1 MAQGMRLTYA
11 GRNLLA
17 KALTGKKLNF
27 TRGYAGDGEL
37 TTENISELTGLIS
50 PKRELPIQSIE
61 IPEGVGVAEVILEMN
76 NAELSNGFFLREYGL
91 FAQDP
96 DTEEEVLYSYRNA
109 GNEASYLPGSNGAD
123 TVQFT
128 LSLMTIIDQ
137 AENVTATIASN
148 NSYVTNS
155 RLESRMSSLF
165 EEPDTINYFWT
176 HKTGDVQ
183 KLRPATVQTVKDLIV
198 GNYDFQ
204 NLNSRLEI
212 IEDAM
217 SQVLL
222 KMEDADMYPDYMNFI
237 VENFN
242 NTNQIDTLKT
252 RVTGIVTGD
261 DSIDVESAR
270 DLLPLSWYMISD
282 GVNSELVQIKSIN
295 RENGTNRVILMN
307 DVENSYRLATTQLY
321 RTSAL
326 IKSGYATGSGT
337 VRVTNWTPYI
347 NWQGRNGN
355 EAFSVNAEATTANF
369 MNFDFSGD
377 TNFTSSGYFC
387 IGKVEEVHGVSIRIL
402 D

>member
-1 MAQGMRLTYA
+1 MRLTYA

-17 KALTGKKLNF
+17 RAITGQQLIF
-27 TRGYAGDGEL
+27 TRAFAGDGVL
-37 TTENISELTGLIS
+37 TNQNISEMTNLIS

-61 IPEGVGVAEVILEMN
+61 IPEGVGVAEIILEMN
-76 NAELSNGFFLREYGL
+76 NADLSQGFFLREYGL

-137 AENVTATIASN
+137 AENVTAQITST

-155 RLESRMSSLF
+155 RLESRVASLF
-165 EEPDTINYFWT
+165 EDPDTINYFWT

-183 KLRPATVQTVKDLIV
+183 KLRPATVQTVKDLLI

-222 KMEDADMYPDYMNFI
+222 QFEDIDLYPDYMNFI

-242 NTNQIDTLKT
+242 NTNQIDTFKS
-252 RVTGIVTGD
+252 RVTSIVAGD
-261 DSIDVESAR
+261 DSIDVE
-270 DLLPLSWYMISD
+270 DITGMLPLSWYMISD
-282 GVNSELVQIKSIN
+282 GNNSELVQIKTIN
-295 RENGTNRVILMN
+295 RENGVNRIILME
-307 DVENSYRLATTQLY
+307 DIENSYNVSVTQIY

-326 IKSGYATGSGT
+326 IKSGYARGAVAEKLDSWIP
-337 VRVTNWTPYI
+337 NI
-347 NWQGRNGN
+347 NWSGRLGN
-355 EAFSVNAEATTANF
+355 TEFEVNAEVSTSNY
-369 MNFDFSGD
+369 NQFDFSGQ

-387 IGKVEEVHGVSIRIL
+387 IGQDTEVHATTLEEIE
-402 D
+402 